1 LGPARQAAQVKAISR
16 GEILLRLI
24 VWHIRPKFQ
33 GKNGAA
39 AMILCAG
46 EALTEAGSIL
56 NLNKVFVLTTTVI
69 VLENEY
75 SSLI

>member
-1 LGPARQAAQVKAISR
+1 MGAYPAGRPGKGNFQ

-33 GKNGAA
+33 RKNRAA

-46 EALTEAGSIL
+46 KALTEAG
-56 NLNKVFVLTTTVI
+56 
-69 VLENEY
+69 
-75 SSLI
+75 